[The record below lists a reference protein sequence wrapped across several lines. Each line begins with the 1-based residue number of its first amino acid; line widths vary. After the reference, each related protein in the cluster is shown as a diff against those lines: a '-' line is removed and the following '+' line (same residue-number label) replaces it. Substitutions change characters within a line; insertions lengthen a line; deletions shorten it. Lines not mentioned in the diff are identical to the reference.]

1 MPLFGDRSGSGFFN
15 DLKTRLGFA
24 PREDYD
30 DEYDVYSDNFDDFS
44 TYEDDDA
51 AYDAYEGMGDRA
63 DDGFYYDEGYRAG
76 YDDSNVQEPA
86 GVRRPQSGQR
96 NYGSLSLPNI
106 YDVRSGVKRSERERL
121 SNGSRIPYYSEG
133 YSAAGRDGYQAG
145 SGQVYA
151 PGRTA
156 YAGNER
162 RIAIVAPTSYDDAER
177 IARALKAGASVV
189 LDLARTRTD
198 VMKRL
203 LDFSFGAASI
213 VNAKVDC
220 IADRVFAITLG
231 GPITESERARLRS
244 QGVRL

>member
-121 SNGSRIPYYSEG
+121 SNGSRIPYG
-133 YSAAGRDGYQAG
+133 MVIRRGPGRYMPLGALRMRATSAG
-145 SGQVYA
+145 S
-151 PGRTA
+151 
-156 YAGNER
+156 
-162 RIAIVAPTSYDDAER
+162 
-177 IARALKAGASVV
+177 
-189 LDLARTRTD
+189 
-198 VMKRL
+198 RL
-203 LDFSFGAASI
+203 LRLPHTTMPNAS
-213 VNAKVDC
+213 
-220 IADRVFAITLG
+220 RVPSRRGIPLCSIWHVP
-231 GPITESERARLRS
+231 GPM
-244 QGVRL
+244 

>member
-1 MPLFGDRSGSGFFN
+1 M
-15 DLKTRLGFA
+15 
-24 PREDYD
+24 
-30 DEYDVYSDNFDDFS
+30 
-44 TYEDDDA
+44 
-51 AYDAYEGMGDRA
+51 
-63 DDGFYYDEGYRAG
+63 
-76 YDDSNVQEPA
+76 QEPA

-177 IARALKAGASVV
+177 IARALKAGDSVV

-244 QGVRL
+244 QRVRL

>member
-44 TYEDDDA
+44 TDDDA

-177 IARALKAGASVV
+177 IARALKAGDSVV

>member
-51 AYDAYEGMGDRA
+51 AYDAYEGIDDRA

-177 IARALKAGASVV
+177 IARALKAGDSVV
-189 LDLARTRTD
+189 IDLARTRTD